1 MGGQTRLIVPESLG
15 GARFDLILARMA
27 GVSRAVARRMIESG
41 RAGRTAAAPGNRT
54 RPSTRLPAG
63 DAFWFVP
70 SQAER
75 VPPQP
80 IDIDVRF
87 EDPYLSVINK
97 PSGMVT
103 HPGAGHAEG
112 TLVSALLH
120 RWPEVEGVG
129 DYPRWG
135 IVHRLDKDTSG
146 LVVVARQARS
156 HRRLSEAMA
165 AREVRRRY
173 LALTHG
179 HFPVATGT
187 IDAPIDRRR
196 ARRFVGP
203 GGKPAVTHYRRLA
216 AWDRPL
222 LSLLEVTLE
231 TGRTHQI
238 RVHLESIDRPLVGDR
253 VYGRPARAGVDP
265 GRVWLHA
272 HRLGLTHP
280 VTRQALDVEAPLP
293 SDLRASLE
301 ALGSPGGGEVP
312 NEAVD
317 H

>member
-1 MGGQTRLIVPESLG
+1 MGGQTRLIVPESLDG
-15 GARFDLILARMA
+15 TRFDLILARQA
-27 GVSRAVARRMIESG
+27 GVSRSVARRLIESG
-41 RAGRTAAAPGNRT
+41 KAGLIPDRPDDRV
-54 RPSTRLPAG
+54 RPSTRLVAG
-63 DAFWFVP
+63 DGFWFVP
-70 SQAER
+70 SRPER
-75 VPPQP
+75 VPSQP
-80 IDIDVRF
+80 IEIDVRF
-87 EDPYLSVINK
+87 EDPHLAVIDK

-129 DYPRWG
+129 EYPRWG

-146 LVVVARQARS
+146 LVVIARRAWS
-156 HRRLSEAMA
+156 HRLLSEAMA

-179 HFPVATGT
+179 DFAVARGT

-203 GGKPAVTHYRRLA
+203 GGKPSVTHYRVLA
-216 AWDRPL
+216 AWRRPSH
-222 LSLLEVTLE
+222 SLLEVTLE

-272 HRLGLTHP
+272 NRLGLTHP
-280 VTRQALDVEAPLP
+280 VTRQALDVEAPVP

-301 ALGSPGGGEVP
+301 ALGEPGSGQVR
-312 NEAVD
+312 
-317 H
+317 

>member
-1 MGGQTRLIVPESLG
+1 MGGQTRLIVPESLD
-15 GARFDLILARMA
+15 GARFDLVVARMA
-27 GVSRAVARRMIESG
+27 GVSRSAARRMIESG
-41 RAGRTAAAPGNRT
+41 RAGRIPAGPAKHA
-54 RPSTRLPAG
+54 RPATRLAAG
-63 DAFWFVP
+63 DGFWFVP
-70 SQAER
+70 SGVEK
-75 VPPQP
+75 VPAQP

-87 EDPYLSVINK
+87 EDRYLAVINK

-103 HPGAGHAEG
+103 HPGAGHVEG

-129 DYPRWG
+129 EYPRWG

-146 LVVVARQARS
+146 LVAIARRAS
-156 HRRLSEAMA
+156 AHRRLSEAMA

-179 HFPVATGT
+179 DFAVATGT

-203 GGKPAVTHYRRLA
+203 GGKPAVSHYRRLA
-216 AWDRPL
+216 TWRRPS
-222 LSLLEVTLE
+222 LSLVEVTLE

-280 VTRQALDVEAPLP
+280 VTRRALDVEASLP
-293 SDLRASLE
+293 SDLRTSLE
-301 ALGSPGGGEVP
+301 VLGAPGVGEVP
-312 NEAVD
+312 G
-317 H
+317 